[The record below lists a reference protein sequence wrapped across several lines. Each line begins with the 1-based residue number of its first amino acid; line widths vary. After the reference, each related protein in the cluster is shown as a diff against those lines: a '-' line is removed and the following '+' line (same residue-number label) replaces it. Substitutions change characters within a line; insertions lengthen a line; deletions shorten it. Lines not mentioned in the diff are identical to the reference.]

1 MSVTTTAN
9 SEVVTLRQ
17 TLAEYEL
24 HHSETNPNP
33 EVGSAAP
40 APNSVPVETNGNPAG
55 WDTTH
60 RRVPDFRPVRRENI
74 NEEGRNVYNNGIE
87 RAFVWTMLNG
97 VGVQAVRLHFASAES
112 SNRTTDSL
120 LGCGTSMESDG

>member
-24 HHSETNPNP
+24 HHSETNANP
-33 EVGSAAP
+33 EVGSPAP
-40 APNSVPVETNGNPAG
+40 APNSVPVDTGGNPAG

-97 VGVQAVRLHFASAES
+97 VGVQAVRSKFAQPVYY
-112 SNRTTDSL
+112 
-120 LGCGTSMESDG
+120 